1 MLLKQIIEKLSLE
14 VLSAEDMLE
23 CEINSGYS
31 SDLLSDVLANA
42 RKGDLWVTLQVHEN
56 IVAVAAMNELAGI
69 VTINGRRPGKD
80 TIKKANKEG
89 IPILV
94 SILPSFELIGRL
106 YTMGILGK
114 KEYAEGV

>member
-56 IVAVAAMNELAGI
+56 IVAVAAMIELAGI
-69 VTINGRRPGKD
+69 VTINGEDLEKTPS
-80 TIKKANKEG
+80 KKQIRKG
-89 IPILV
+89 FP
-94 SILPSFELIGRL
+94 
-106 YTMGILGK
+106 YW
-114 KEYAEGV
+114 